1 MTVIE
6 AIDKL
11 TETVARLD
19 RQLAELQAGAAAR
32 AAPVGGRAT
41 ATAPAP
47 VMGRPLGRVSE
58 IRMRAEYEAM
68 ERALSALGRKSPRD
82 LSGSDLDVVCAAM
95 VKAGAEVAE
104 AEARRADRRRPR
116 LAAAR
121 ALLRK
126 MNR

>member
-1 MTVIE
+1 MSVIE
-6 AIDKL
+6 AIRDL

-19 RQLAELQAGAAAR
+19 RQLTELQAGAAAR
-32 AAPVGGRAT
+32 PAPSGGRAT

-47 VMGRPLGRVSE
+47 VMGRPLNRVSE
-58 IRMRAEYEAM
+58 FRMRAEYEAM
-68 ERALSALGRKSPRD
+68 ERTLSALGRQSPRD

-95 VKAGAEVAE
+95 ATAGAGVAE
-104 AEARRADRRRPR
+104 AEARRADRRHPR